1 MMKPIACLSLLF
13 SLLSFSPAAHASW
26 HYNENA
32 GFGIYQPEGWSVKV
46 EGRSSL
52 LRGPLTDTSQSEI
65 FLGSDWAGQ
74 VSDLAALEA
83 HVKRETGDTTL
94 EPVSVSELPGFR
106 SGSPERGALHVLR
119 APGNIIV
126 VEYDLRGSAPQIEEA
141 ATMLGSIE
149 IRTRGIEN

>member
-1 MMKPIACLSLLF
+1 MMKPIACISLLF
-13 SLLSFSPAAHASW
+13 ALISFTPAAQASW

-32 GFGIYQPEGWSVKV
+32 GFGIYHPEGWSAKT

-65 FLGSDWAGQ
+65 FLGSDWAAQ
-74 VSDLAALEA
+74 VKDLGALEA
-83 HVKRETGDTTL
+83 FVKRETGDTSL
-94 EPVSVSELPGFR
+94 EPVAISERPGFR
-106 SGSPERGALHVLR
+106 SGSLKRGALHVLR

-126 VEYDLRGSAPQIEEA
+126 VEYDLRGSPAQIEEA
-141 ATMLGSIE
+141 ATMLDSIE